1 MPDVKNVLFLCAV
14 NSARSLMVEA
24 ILTREGMARF
34 LAVSAGP
41 QPVAAPHLYTLE
53 LPGSPDPSGWALR
66 AREGKHVRRVFIIR
80 FALFARAPHTFE

>member
-53 LPGSPDPSGWALR
+53 LPGSLTHQVGRSGP
-66 AREGKHVRRVFIIR
+66 GKGS
-80 FALFARAPHTFE
+80 T